1 MGDGHNLLQQR
12 CDRLRS
18 LHLPG
23 RPLVLPNAW
32 DVASAR
38 AVVAAGFPVVATS
51 SGAVAA
57 TLGYEDHQ
65 GAPAA
70 EMLAAAARIVRG
82 VDVPV
87 TVDAEAGYGMS
98 PPDLTEALLDVGVAG
113 CNLEDTDHAT
123 GQLAEP
129 VRHGEWLAAVREAA
143 AGRDYGL
150 VINAR
155 VDVFL
160 ADRGGRPQ
168 HDLVDKAVT
177 RARVYRAAGVDC
189 VFPIFLSEPE
199 AIASFVDAVQAP
211 VNILGVPQAPT
222 VARLA
227 ELGVARVS
235 YGSLLHRRAMEEFG
249 TLLTELGQ

>member
-1 MGDGHNLLQQR
+1 M
-12 CDRLRS
+12 
-18 LHLPG
+18 
-23 RPLVLPNAW
+23 LPNAW
-32 DVASAR
+32 DVPSAL

-57 TLGYEDHQ
+57 TLGYEDHE

-70 EMLAAAARIVRG
+70 EMLAAAARIARA

-98 PPDLTEALLDVGVAG
+98 PTDLVEGLLRAGVAG

-123 GQLAEP
+123 GLLADPE
-129 VRHGEWLAAVREAA
+129 RHGEWLAGVREAA

-150 VINAR
+150 VVNAR

-160 ADRGGRPQ
+160 ADPGGRQ
-168 HDLVDKAVT
+168 QRELVDEAVT
-177 RARVYRAAGVDC
+177 RARLYRAAGVDC
-189 VFPIFLSEPE
+189 VFPIFLSEPD
-199 AIASFVDAVQAP
+199 AIASFVEAVKAP

-235 YGSLLHRRAMEEFG
+235 YGSLLHRRVMEELG
-249 TLLTELGQ
+249 ALLTELGQ